1 VRRYVRRLEEVLIR
15 TLAHFEVRA
24 GRRTEYPGVWIDD
37 RKIAQLGVHLSRWYT
52 RHGFALNV
60 APNLD
65 HFRLIVPCGIA
76 RAR

>member
-37 RKIAQLGVHLSRWYT
+37 RKIAQLGVHLRAGT

-65 HFRLIVPCGIA
+65 HFGLIVPCGIRGA
-76 RAR
+76 R